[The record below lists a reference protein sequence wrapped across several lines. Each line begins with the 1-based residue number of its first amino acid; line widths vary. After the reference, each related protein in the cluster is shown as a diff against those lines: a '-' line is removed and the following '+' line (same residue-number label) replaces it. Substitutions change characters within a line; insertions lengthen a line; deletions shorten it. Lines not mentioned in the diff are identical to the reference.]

1 MILNRLLSHLQ
12 STPAASLAE
21 LARVVDASPDAVRSM
36 LETLQRKG
44 LVHRQVPPPGCGS
57 RCRECGVVEP
67 EIYRLGTA
75 PEAGDSTD
83 TCGSGPRQQNNP
95 GD

>member
-21 LARVVDASPDAVRSM
+21 LARVVDASPDAVRNM

-44 LVHRQVPPPGCGS
+44 LVHRQEPPPGCGS
-57 RCRECGVVEP
+57 RCRECGVAEP
-67 EIYRLGTA
+67 EIYCLGAATEA
-75 PEAGDSTD
+75 NGPEDA
-83 TCGSGPRQQNNP
+83 CAASGRRQNDP

>member
-44 LVHRQVPPPGCGS
+44 LVHRQASPPGCGS
-57 RCRECGVVEP
+57 RCHACGVVEP
-67 EIYRLGTA
+67 EIYALGAA
-75 PEAGDSTD
+75 PEAGIAIQACD
-83 TCGSGPRQQNNP
+83 TAGPKQNDP